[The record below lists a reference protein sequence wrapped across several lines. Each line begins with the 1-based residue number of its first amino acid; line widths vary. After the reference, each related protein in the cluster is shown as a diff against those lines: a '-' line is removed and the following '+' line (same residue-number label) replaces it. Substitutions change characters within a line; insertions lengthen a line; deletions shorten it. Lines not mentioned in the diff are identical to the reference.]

1 MFHVADCCWFGGR
14 FIYWFQHQ
22 AVLEGPGFSHF
33 CTFSERLVKME
44 ESNLRVEIV
53 RRVDFGQDRQ
63 RNTISGKA
71 AVALHSCYSIFWFMR
86 STFLIGGV
94 DIPPPRSC
102 LVLLS
107 YFAWL
112 VEILDHCFFM
122 WGDWLYVTTVCGS
135 TVNWNALSFGI
146 VVGCFMLQQLFCVI
160 IWMKIESV

>member
-86 STFLIGGV
+86 STFLIGGGWT
-94 DIPPPRSC
+94 SH
-102 LVLLS
+102 LLGHVS
-107 YFAWL
+107 FCYH
-112 VEILDHCFFM
+112 ILLGLWRFLTIASLCEGTDCM
-122 WGDWLYVTTVCGS
+122 S
-135 TVNWNALSFGI
+135 
-146 VVGCFMLQQLFCVI
+146 QLFAVPLWTETRCHL
-160 IWMKIESV
+160 E